1 MKLGDAGFQRLFD
14 GDEPEASMQLRSD
27 SYDNSWR
34 QMKKVLD
41 VSAHGVDMHC
51 WRIPSN
57 EVPIGRTGRNE
68 SINVRS
74 D

>member
-41 VSAHGVDMHC
+41 VCAHGINMLFC
-51 WRIPSN
+51 GALSN
-57 EVPIGRTGRNE
+57 EVSIGRTG
-68 SINVRS
+68 
-74 D
+74 